1 MILIEFLYMR
11 NLVLNNISVVIK
23 EQRKENHLCYKCSV
37 KEQRKENHLYYMLT
51 SVDEANFV
59 ISD

>member
-1 MILIEFLYMR
+1 MR